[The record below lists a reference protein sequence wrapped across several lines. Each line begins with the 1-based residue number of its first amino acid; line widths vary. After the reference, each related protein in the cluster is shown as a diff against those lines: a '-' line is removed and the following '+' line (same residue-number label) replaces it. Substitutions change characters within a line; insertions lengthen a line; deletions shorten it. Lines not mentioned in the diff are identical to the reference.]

1 MSKSTRRIRR
11 KSDEPEVH
19 KPVIP
24 PAITKLPLLSSKQL
38 ELSMEQC
45 SVVSNIIIEG
55 NNGEKKD
62 VIQSTVKQPRQLSR
76 LDELRKKAIK
86 YNELRNFK
94 QLMLRMKYP
103 YPNSKPTEV
112 FEESHCPCCYQLMF
126 DVAENISD
134 IRHTLTCGHQL
145 HSECLVK
152 WFSVKESH
160 GVCPICRTS
169 CH

>member
-1 MSKSTRRIRR
+1 MSKSTRR

-19 KPVIP
+19 KLVVP
-24 PAITKLPLLSSKQL
+24 PAITKLPLLSDKQL
-38 ELSMEQC
+38 KLSMEQC
-45 SVVSNIIIEG
+45 SVVPTNISIKG
-55 NNGEKKD
+55 ND

-86 YNELRNFK
+86 YNELLKFK

-112 FEESHCPCCYQLMF
+112 FEESHCPCCYQPMF
-126 DVAENISD
+126 DFAENISG

-169 CH
+169 CN